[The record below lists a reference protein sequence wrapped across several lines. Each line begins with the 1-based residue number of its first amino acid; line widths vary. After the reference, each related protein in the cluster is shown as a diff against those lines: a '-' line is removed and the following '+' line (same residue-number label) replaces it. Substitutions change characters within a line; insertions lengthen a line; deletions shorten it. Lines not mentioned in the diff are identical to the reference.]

1 MLEFLLLNPGTNI
14 LAVSSFFVE
23 FLQTGQA
30 TVKRRID
37 TISLY
42 TTESFLHI
50 FQGIC
55 FVFFIAMVIFK
66 IGETIAYLVRGRCRY
81 VCSFRCLLDFG
92 HLATSILLL
101 VSIFMKS
108 YLTKMSVLRLDEN
121 TFAHVNFET
130 PLLWAEVEN
139 SLLAFLTLLTTFKRL
154 QLTYFNFYTRLFSN
168 ALRIWMHDL
177 LSFCMV
183 LSIIFLAFLHTG
195 SLVFGTSIGR
205 YAIFWRAFAFQL
217 EITLGKVKARPI
229 KELAEGIPIFRHL
242 FAVSLLFSITIVLMN
257 FFVSTLN
264 DSLAEAKTVEI
275 DKETEQAVTAGQ
287 PVNTIADKTNGVN
300 VSSENKENERKGE
313 KMREGETT
321 ERGNRA
327 IFFDKISK
335 CLKTKAFFDEIS
347 EQLKTIDTL
356 QLPILRL
363 KVDKVSRRIDDAIS
377 NDVDIRE
384 PSTVNQKGKRRIQF
398 GNSVTIP
405 FTEHRNPFLQQ
416 EKVYENKF
424 EIV

>member
-30 TVKRRID
+30 TVKRSID

-101 VSIFMKS
+101 VSSFMKS

-139 SLLAFLTLLTTFKRL
+139 SLLAFLTFLTTFKRL

-195 SLVFGTSIGR
+195 ILVFGPSIGR
-205 YAIFWRAFAFQL
+205 YASFWRAFAFQL

-229 KELAEGIPIFRHL
+229 KELAEGIPIFGHL

-275 DKETEQAVTAGQ
+275 
-287 PVNTIADKTNGVN
+287 
-300 VSSENKENERKGE
+300 GE
-313 KMREGETT
+313 
-321 ERGNRA
+321 
-327 IFFDKISK
+327 
-335 CLKTKAFFDEIS
+335 
-347 EQLKTIDTL
+347 
-356 QLPILRL
+356 
-363 KVDKVSRRIDDAIS
+363 
-377 NDVDIRE
+377 
-384 PSTVNQKGKRRIQF
+384 
-398 GNSVTIP
+398 
-405 FTEHRNPFLQQ
+405 
-416 EKVYENKF
+416 
-424 EIV
+424 